1 MEINEPEQNYK
12 IRKIEDK
19 IDNIKEELH
28 KIDVRL
34 KTLEIAESGHVQ
46 NWKSIINFGVQVIW
60 VVMAAY
66 ILMKL
71 GLQPPI

>member
-1 MEINEPEQNYK
+1 MTNESDANYK
-12 IRKIEDK
+12 IIKIEDK
-19 IDNIKEELH
+19 IDIIKEDLH

-34 KTLEIAESGHVQ
+34 KTLEIAQGGYEQ
-46 NWKSIINFGVQVIW
+46 NWKTIINFAVQVIW

-71 GLQPPI
+71 GLQSP

>member
-1 MEINEPEQNYK
+1 MKLEEPEHNYK
-12 IRKIEDK
+12 IIKIEDK

-34 KTLEIAESGHVQ
+34 KTLEIAQSGHEQ
-46 NWKSIINFGVQVIW
+46 NWKSIINFAVQVIW

-71 GLQPPI
+71 GLQPP